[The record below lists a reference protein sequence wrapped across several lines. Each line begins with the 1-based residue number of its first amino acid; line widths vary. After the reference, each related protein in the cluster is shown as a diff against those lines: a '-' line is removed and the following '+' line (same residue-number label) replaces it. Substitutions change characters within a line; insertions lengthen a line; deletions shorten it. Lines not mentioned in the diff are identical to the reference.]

1 MKPQDL
7 VNRTVNL
14 VATTVLGLSAFSF
27 LPELFIETE
36 HPYKIDEA
44 LLFILGI
51 VLIGWY
57 LKGKNKFQRSIF
69 PIIMVWAGLAVKI
82 MGVVIE
88 FKDKED
94 LGDDMGALILFL
106 LASLLVTYLY
116 IKAKN
121 FLAEK

>member
-1 MKPQDL
+1 MKPQNL
-7 VNRTVNL
+7 VNRTVNI
-14 VATTVLGLSAFSF
+14 VATTILGLSAFAF
-27 LPELFIETE
+27 LPEIFLETE
-36 HPYKIDEA
+36 HPYKIDEG

-57 LKGKNKFQRSIF
+57 LKGKNKFQRSIL
-69 PIIMVWAGLAVKI
+69 PVIMVWVGFAVKI

-94 LGDDMGALILFL
+94 LGDDMGAVILFL